1 MKKVLAFILSLCLFV
16 NVFAFMPTLAATS
29 AEKEQMKNQINNL
42 ESESKK
48 LEAQINDLKGQVNA
62 QEKIKNNYVAQ
73 ITNLQEQ
80 INVYTTAINNL
91 NNKIKANKEEI
102 AAKEKTIEET
112 KTLLKQRI
120 RAIYM
125 SGSTNSDL
133 VLLLGSEN
141 FSEFLTSRGLAKS
154 ISAKDEAVI
163 KEINEAIETIEA
175 SFSGIDEAI
184 KEQDEAKAI
193 LDEKKAA
200 LDSKKAAVNSI
211 IYELSQDKKKLE
223 ADNKKLE
230 NEINRLAAEIN
241 EGMQTNGNQSVVFNG
256 VFGWPVPGHY
266 YVSSEY
272 GQRWGRLHKGLDI
285 AAGGIYGKP
294 IVASAAGKVLV
305 AGWSTGGYGYYVTI
319 NHGYLKGNYYTTLYA
334 HMKQRP
340 SVVAGQ
346 TVKKGQVIGYVG
358 STGDSTGPHCHFEI
372 WENGS
377 PKNPRKYL

>member
-1 MKKVLAFILSLCLFV
+1 MKRILALILSLSLCCGIFTFLPV
-16 NVFAFMPTLAATS
+16 TAASKEEIKEDIKDLEAES
-29 AEKEQMKNQINNL
+29 AELEKEIAVLQ
-42 ESESKK
+42 
-48 LEAQINDLKGQVNA
+48 GQVNA

-73 ITNLQEQ
+73 INNLQSQ
-80 INVYTTAINNL
+80 INVFQNKINEL
-91 NNKIKANKEEI
+91 NNKIKTSKAEI
-102 AAKEKTIEET
+102 AEKEKTIEET

-133 VLLLGSEN
+133 LLLLGSDN
-141 FSEFLTSRGLAKS
+141 FSDFLTSRGLAKS

-163 KEINEAIETIEA
+163 NEINEAIVTIES
-175 SFSGIDEAI
+175 SFADIEAAI

-200 LDSKKAAVNSI
+200 LDSKKAAVNSV
-211 IYELSQDKKKLE
+211 IYELSQDKKALE
-223 ADNKKLE
+223 RDNKKIE
-230 NEINRLAAEIN
+230 AEINRLAAEIN
-241 EGMQTNGNQSVVFNG
+241 AGMQTNGNQNVVFNG

-294 IVASAAGKVLV
+294 IVAAAAGKVLV

-319 NHGYLKGNYYTTLYA
+319 NHGYLNGNYYTTLYA

-340 SVVAGQ
+340 SVSAGQ

-372 WENGS
+372 WENGT
-377 PKNPRKYL
+377 PKNPRKFL

>member
-1 MKKVLAFILSLCLFV
+1 MKRILALILSLSLLCG
-16 NVFAFMPTLAATS
+16 VFSFLPVTAASKEEIKEDIKDLEAES
-29 AEKEQMKNQINNL
+29 AELEKEIAALQ
-42 ESESKK
+42 
-48 LEAQINDLKGQVNA
+48 GQVNA

-73 ITNLQEQ
+73 INNLQSQ
-80 INVYTTAINNL
+80 INVYQNKINEL
-91 NNKIKANKEEI
+91 NNKISSSKAEI
-102 AAKEKTIEET
+102 AEKEKTIEDT

-133 VLLLGSEN
+133 LLLLGSEN
-141 FSEFLTSRGLAKS
+141 FSEYLTSRGLAKS

-163 KEINEAIETIEA
+163 KEINEAIATIEA
-175 SFSGIDEAI
+175 SFADIEAAI
-184 KEQDEAKAI
+184 KEQDEAKAL

-200 LDSKKAAVNSI
+200 LDEKKAAVNAV
-211 IYELSQDKKKLE
+211 IYELSQDKSQLE
-223 ADNKKLE
+223 KDNKKIE
-230 NEINRLAAEIN
+230 DEIKRLAAEIN
-241 EGMQTNGNQSVVFNG
+241 EGMQTNGNQNVVFNG

-305 AGWSTGGYGYYVTI
+305 AGWSTGGYGYYVII
-319 NHGYLKGNYYTTLYA
+319 NHGYLNGNYFCTLYA

-340 SVVAGQ
+340 SVSAGQ
-346 TVKKGQVIGYVG
+346 TVGKGQTIGYVG

-372 WENGS
+372 WVNGT
-377 PKNPRKYL
+377 PQNPRNYL

>member
-1 MKKVLAFILSLCLFV
+1 MKRIIALILSLTLICG
-16 NVFAFMPTLAATS
+16 VFSFLPVIAATKEEIKEDIKDLEAES
-29 AEKEQMKNQINNL
+29 AKLEKEI
-42 ESESKK
+42 
-48 LEAQINDLKGQVNA
+48 AQLQGQVNA
-62 QEKIKNNYVAQ
+62 QEKIKKNYVAQ
-73 ITNLQEQ
+73 INNLQAQ
-80 INVYTTAINNL
+80 INVYTSKISEL
-91 NNKIKANKEEI
+91 NNKIASSKAEI
-102 AAKEKTIEET
+102 KEKEQTIENT

-133 VLLLGSEN
+133 LLLLGSEN
-141 FSEFLTSRGLAKS
+141 FSEYLTSRGLAKS

-163 KEINEAIETIEA
+163 KEINEAIAIIEA
-175 SFSGIDEAI
+175 SFADIDAAI
-184 KEQDEAKAI
+184 KEQDEAKAV

-200 LDSKKAAVNSI
+200 LDQKKAAVNAV
-211 IYELSQDKKKLE
+211 IYELSQDKKQLE
-223 ADNKKLE
+223 KDNKKIE
-230 NEINRLAAEIN
+230 DEINRLAAEIN

-334 HMKQRP
+334 HMKQKP
-340 SVVAGQ
+340 SVKAGQ

-372 WENGS
+372 WVNGS
-377 PKNPRKYL
+377 PKNPRNYL